1 MRTLRTRLI
10 LSHILPLLVIIPVI
24 GIILIYIL
32 ETQVVLASLSD
43 ELVRQANLTA
53 EIAYDQPAIWEDT
66 VVAQLFVT
74 RFSAQYQSQMMLLDP
89 FGRLLASSNPD
100 DLIRLGEPL
109 PLPNLAEARQ
119 GKGTVHI
126 NYSRSLQTE
135 IAEVIVPVVNAEGQV
150 IGIIRLTHQLS
161 KVYGRFLNLRYI
173 VAAVLATGLLLGVAV
188 GLVLALDL
196 ERSLR
201 RVTEAIY
208 GITRG
213 RQWTT
218 LPERGPEEIRLLLR
232 AFNTLIERLRMLEQ
246 ARQRLLAN
254 LVHEVGRPM
263 GALQSA
269 IQALLNG
276 ADRDSGLRQ
285 ELLLGM
291 QAEVQRL
298 YPLLNNL
305 AELHGQVLG
314 TLELNSRPISLSD
327 WLPLTLSSW
336 REAAQAKGL
345 QWQAN
350 LSPALPMLE
359 VDPDRLAQVIGNL
372 LSNAVKYTPA
382 GGTLTVSV
390 GVETKGVWICIAD
403 TGPGIASEEQTRIF
417 EPFYRSQP
425 DRRFPQGMGLGLT
438 IARDLIVAHGGH
450 LEVESAPGQGSR
462 FTIWLPP
469 QLIIRRSDV
478 VGETQ
483 MLPF

>member
-24 GIILIYIL
+24 GIILIYVL

-53 EIAYDQPAIWEDT
+53 EIAYDQPVIWDNT
-66 VVAQLFVT
+66 AAAQIFVT
-74 RFSAQYQSQMMLLDP
+74 RFSADYQSQMMLLDP
-89 FGRLLASSNPD
+89 YGRLLASSNPN
-100 DLIRLGEPL
+100 DLVRLGEPI
-109 PLPNLAEARQ
+109 PLPNLADAVQ

-135 IAEVIVPVVNAEGQV
+135 IAEVIVPVVNSDGEV
-150 IGIIRLTHQLS
+150 IGVIRLTHQLS
-161 KVYGRFLNLRYI
+161 KVYDRFLTLRYI
-173 VAAVLATGLLLGVAV
+173 VAAVLATGLFLGVAV

-201 RVTEAIY
+201 RVTDAIY

-246 ARQRLLAN
+246 ARRRLLAN

-269 IQALLNG
+269 IEALLNG
-276 ADRDSGLRQ
+276 ADRDPTLRQ

-291 QAEVQRL
+291 EAEVQRL
-298 YPLLNNL
+298 HPLLNNL

-314 TLELNSRPISLSD
+314 TLELNSRPTALSD
-327 WLPLTLSSW
+327 WLPLTISSW

-345 QWQAN
+345 QWQTTF
-350 LSPALPMLE
+350 PPVLPVLE
-359 VDPDRLAQVIGNL
+359 IDPDRLAQVIGNL

-382 GGTLTVSV
+382 GGSV
-390 GVETKGVWICIAD
+390 RIAAGVEAKGIWICISD
-403 TGPGIASEEQTRIF
+403 TGPGITPEEQTRIF

-450 LEVESAPGQGSR
+450 LEVESTPGQGSR
-462 FTIWLPP
+462 FTIWLPS
-469 QLIIRRSDV
+469 QLIIQNS
-478 VGETQ
+478 GLASQPQT
-483 MLPF
+483 LPL